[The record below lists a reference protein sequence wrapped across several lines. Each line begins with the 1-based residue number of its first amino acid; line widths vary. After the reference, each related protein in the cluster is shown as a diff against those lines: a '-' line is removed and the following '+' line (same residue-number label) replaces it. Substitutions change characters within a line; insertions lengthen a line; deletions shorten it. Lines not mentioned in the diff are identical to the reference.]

1 MCYVEVVH
9 TLVVGAGAAGAII
22 AARLSESRAHEVT
35 LLDAGKDYPDA
46 AEDIERL
53 PADLRNGRQ
62 NSMKDHDWG
71 LMYRPVEHRVW
82 GAWKMP
88 FPRGRVV
95 GGSSA
100 VNTCIAL
107 RGHPYDYD
115 EWASLGLP
123 EWSFEACLPAFKRL
137 EDDRDFAN
145 EWHGQGGPIP
155 VRRHPE
161 SECGPWQRAFL
172 DGCEALGLERCSD
185 TNDPTKRGYGPHAMN
200 KVGGVRMSASRGYLT
215 PAVRARENLRVVPHT
230 LVHRVRFRDRRVVG
244 LTVETHG
251 RVHDIDARRVIL
263 AAGAIASPGIL
274 LRSGVGP
281 RASVERLG
289 VDLVAEVPAVG
300 ARLLDHPGVALFFR
314 PRPGQAN
321 DAFPLIQNVLR
332 FTTSGS
338 PYRDDAQVQPGSFV
352 PTPWGFTVPLVTLAC
367 CLGKPRGHGRVVFR
381 DANPHRRPWLEQRFL
396 DDAADRAAAM
406 EGLRLALRLADTKP
420 MAERASLLWPR
431 RDVVTDD
438 DRFADAIRKVCDSGY
453 HPCGTVPMGPDAGDA
468 SRRGAVDGRGRVREV
483 RGLWVADASVM
494 PTVPSSNTNVP
505 TLMMG
510 ERFGAWF
517 RDGALE

>member
-1 MCYVEVVH
+1 MRLHADTVI
-9 TLVVGAGAAGAII
+9 VGAGSSGSVIASRMTENPTLDVMLLEAGP
-22 AARLSESRAHEVT
+22 
-35 LLDAGKDYPDA
+35 DYPDDA
-46 AEDIERL
+46 GL
-53 PADLRNGRQ
+53 PDDLRDGTR
-62 NSMKDHDWG
+62 NSMRAHDWG
-71 LMYRPVEHRVW
+71 LVHRPNARQ
-82 GAWKMP
+82 P
-88 FPRGRVV
+88 RLRFPRGRVV

-137 EDDRDFAN
+137 EDDLDFAN
-145 EWHGQGGPIP
+145 EWHGSAGPIP

-172 DGCEALGLERCSD
+172 DACDALGLERCSD

-200 KVGGVRMSASRGYLT
+200 KVGGVRMSAARGYLT
-215 PAVRARENLRVVPHT
+215 PAVRARENLRIVPHT

-251 RVHDIDARRVIL
+251 RVHDIDAGRVIL

-321 DAFPLIQNVLR
+321 DTFPLIQNVLR
-332 FTTSGS
+332 FTTTGS

-352 PTPWGFTVPLVTLAC
+352 PTPWGFTIPLVTLAC
-367 CLGKPRGHGRVVFR
+367 CVGKPRGHGRIVFR
-381 DANPHRRPWLEQRFL
+381 DANPHRRPWIEPRFL

-431 RDVVTDD
+431 RDVVVDD

-453 HPCGTVPMGPDAGDA
+453 HPCGTVPMGPDGDA